1 MYHILAE
8 IKITPS
14 GALLNGQPVEID
26 STEADLL
33 HDLYRR
39 YVNDYPKFFKM
50 DGLCKLGFIASEL
63 LLQSVDEE
71 RFADRNDRAVVLC
84 NRSGSIEA
92 DRRYQATIADKDNFF
107 PSPALFVYTL
117 PNIVTG
123 EIAIRNKYHGETSFF
138 ITDSDSPH
146 NLQEMAEAAFADQ
159 GTSSILIGWVDFYD
173 TQHFEANM
181 KLIIKK

>member
-1 MYHILAE
+1 MCHILAE

-14 GALLNGQPVEID
+14 GALLNGQPVGTG
-26 STEADLL
+26 SAGADLL

-71 RFADRNDRAVVLC
+71 RFTDRDDRAVVLC

-92 DRRYQATIADKDNFF
+92 DHRYQATIADEANFF

-138 ITDSDSPH
+138 VAGPGSPYG
-146 NLQEMAEAAFADQ
+146 LKEMAAAAFADQ

-173 TQHFEANM
+173 TQHFEADM